1 MERTGVLRLAPGL
14 GLGSTELGSG
24 LDLWLGLGQV

>member
-1 MERTGVLRLAPGL
+1 MERTGGLGDCPGL

-24 LDLWLGLGQV
+24 LYLWLGLGQV